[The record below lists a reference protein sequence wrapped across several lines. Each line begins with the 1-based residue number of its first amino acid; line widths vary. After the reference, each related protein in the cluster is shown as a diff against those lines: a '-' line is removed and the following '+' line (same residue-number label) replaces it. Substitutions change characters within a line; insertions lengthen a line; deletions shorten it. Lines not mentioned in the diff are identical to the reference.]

1 MMSILLI
8 WIIVKINFVMKY
20 LVLVDNLKGFKEQ
33 FIVNESDVQMFLID
47 HLNCVCVFQTCPSE
61 YIDTTKN

>member
-8 WIIVKINFVMKY
+8 LIIIKINFDMKY
-20 LVLVDNLKGFKEQ
+20 LVLVDNLKGSKEQ

-47 HLNCVCVFQTCPSE
+47 HPNCVCIFQACPSE
-61 YIDTTKN
+61 YIDITKN